1 MSVGDGSP
9 GVVEVLGVGGLD
21 STGVMGLGFGVGIG
35 VMGLGSKGGRGL
47 RVRV

>member
-1 MSVGDGSP
+1 MDGGSF
-9 GVVEVLGVGGLD
+9 GGGGLD